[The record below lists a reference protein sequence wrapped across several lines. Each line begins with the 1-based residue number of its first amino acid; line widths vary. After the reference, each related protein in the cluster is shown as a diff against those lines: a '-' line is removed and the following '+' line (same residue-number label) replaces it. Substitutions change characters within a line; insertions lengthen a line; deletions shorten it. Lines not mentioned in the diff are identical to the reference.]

1 MSSKKIWSFVLVV
14 YLTLL
19 TFVMWFGYPFESF
32 DHQNY
37 ISFLEEP
44 FPFFFEPLYT
54 LVAISLT
61 NVILP
66 EYRFFVVFFLFV
78 ATPTALI
85 MLLDARHG
93 CASPQYI
100 FFWILFKSS
109 IIGFISQRFWFAELW
124 MTYFILRFHSNLM
137 RACVGVIFTS
147 GIHFGVAGVLPVYYF
162 LLRGASRIF
171 LILLAILVIGI
182 VYFKQVDYTF
192 LGYDYSRYVGM
203 GEERG
208 FPYFSLLTMT
218 LICVMAV
225 SSLQTKM
232 AIRVMLASL
241 GVLVFKAIFSDLE
254 VYSRIFQAQVDLLLI
269 FCAMYGRKR
278 AGALLLPVFCIC
290 FVLAQALFSPT
301 SDEVVFYIKTA
312 FINSF
317 VNFKSLVL

>member
-93 CASPQYI
+93 CA
-100 FFWILFKSS
+100 
-109 IIGFISQRFWFAELW
+109 R
-124 MTYFILRFHSNLM
+124 
-137 RACVGVIFTS
+137 
-147 GIHFGVAGVLPVYYF
+147 
-162 LLRGASRIF
+162 
-171 LILLAILVIGI
+171 
-182 VYFKQVDYTF
+182 
-192 LGYDYSRYVGM
+192 
-203 GEERG
+203 
-208 FPYFSLLTMT
+208 
-218 LICVMAV
+218 
-225 SSLQTKM
+225 
-232 AIRVMLASL
+232 
-241 GVLVFKAIFSDLE
+241 
-254 VYSRIFQAQVDLLLI
+254 
-269 FCAMYGRKR
+269 
-278 AGALLLPVFCIC
+278 
-290 FVLAQALFSPT
+290 
-301 SDEVVFYIKTA
+301 
-312 FINSF
+312 
-317 VNFKSLVL
+317 